1 MKNRS
6 ALKLTKEEK
15 NFLHNKDGLLKLE
28 QKSLSPFSKKNN
40 NVVNSKKIVRNK
52 R

>member
-1 MKNRS
+1 VKNRS
-6 ALKLTKEEK
+6 ALKLTKEER

-40 NVVNSKKIVRNK
+40 VVDSKKIVRKK